1 LKFFRATLV
10 KKVELVMVASSTGDA
25 RLALSDFLPYAI
37 AHSAPRQNDPV
48 TDLPPEFSE
57 SFQSLPGFAAPQPVF
72 RLLYQD
78 QEAPMYNPIP
88 PPRPSLLL
96 LSSIPPSPMP
106 ALAGTRIALQ
116 FSHLHER
123 ARVFELRTRP
133 CDASCEKYPQDASQN
148 LAPAPQ
154 TIETEQL
161 KTS

>member
-1 LKFFRATLV
+1 
-10 KKVELVMVASSTGDA
+10 
-25 RLALSDFLPYAI
+25 
-37 AHSAPRQNDPV
+37 
-48 TDLPPEFSE
+48 
-57 SFQSLPGFAAPQPVF
+57 
-72 RLLYQD
+72 
-78 QEAPMYNPIP
+78 MYNPIP
-88 PPRPSLLL
+88 PR
-96 LSSIPPSPMP
+96 
-106 ALAGTRIALQ
+106 AATRIALQ

>member
-1 LKFFRATLV
+1 
-10 KKVELVMVASSTGDA
+10 
-25 RLALSDFLPYAI
+25 
-37 AHSAPRQNDPV
+37 
-48 TDLPPEFSE
+48 
-57 SFQSLPGFAAPQPVF
+57 
-72 RLLYQD
+72 
-78 QEAPMYNPIP
+78 MYNPIP

-154 TIETEQL
+154 TIETAQL